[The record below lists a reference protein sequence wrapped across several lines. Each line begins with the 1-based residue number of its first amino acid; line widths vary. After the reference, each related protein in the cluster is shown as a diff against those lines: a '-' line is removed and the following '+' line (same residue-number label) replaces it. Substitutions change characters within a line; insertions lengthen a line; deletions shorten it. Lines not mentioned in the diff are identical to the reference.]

1 MEIKFA
7 PANAAWTKVEIA
19 DHVNDI
25 FNVDDAGEPLAQG
38 ALSPDD
44 IMDLEAQQ
52 WADRHYQWLGEV
64 IGESED
70 AALSMEEDWQREWF
84 ERVKARIASLPV
96 VRTVFQ
102 ITQGTYDQLWYYH
115 LPDETDWTGPF
126 NTKEEGVFHAD
137 ARSMQ
142 RVEPTPALLR
152 RQAE

>member
-1 MEIKFA
+1 METKFA

-52 WADRHYQWLGEV
+52 WANENYTWLCNAR
-64 IGESED
+64 SECD
-70 AALSMEEDWQREWF
+70 DVALSMEEDWQRAWL
-84 ERVKARIASLPV
+84 ERVRARLV
-96 VRTVFQ
+96 
-102 ITQGTYDQLWYYH
+102 
-115 LPDETDWTGPF
+115 E
-126 NTKEEGVFHAD
+126 D
-137 ARSMQ
+137 AATEIKHDAARAA
-142 RVEPTPALLR
+142 RPLPALLR